1 MAAVPENL
9 IRRPWR
15 RRSRLAALLIA
26 AMLAATGFRLGFI
39 FYYAAFYD
47 AARQEFSL
55 PSMADGFVPQGMD
68 TAEDGQF
75 LISGYMAG
83 SGAARIYRF
92 DASGRTHLLRV
103 RKEDGSPL
111 ICHAGGI
118 CVSGRFAYLAGG
130 GGNCYVL
137 SAQELFDDNSSFTEV
152 LGVLRTANRASFCSV
167 RDGQLLVGEYA
178 SGTRYPTDDTHH
190 IQTPSGQRNT
200 ALILSY
206 PLSND
211 AAFGVETEPNAAWSV
226 RSRVQGICFTD
237 DGRIVLSVSGN
248 LNGAELCLYR
258 LSAAVCGP
266 RGILQVAGR
275 FVPLYYLDDASA
287 AGTIHVPPHSEEMV
301 YVHHRLYILFE
312 SASNRFWYGKLIGTQ
327 YVYGLRIPTEL

>member
-1 MAAVPENL
+1 MGAVPETL

-15 RRSRLAALLIA
+15 RNSKLAALLTVV
-26 AMLAATGFRLGFI
+26 MLVVTIFRFAFV

-55 PSMADGFVPQGMD
+55 PGLADGFVPQGMD
-68 TAEDGQF
+68 AAGDGQF
-75 LISGYMAG
+75 LISGYLEG

-92 DASGRTHLLRV
+92 DAGGGTHLLRV
-103 RKEDGSPL
+103 RKSDGSPL

-130 GGNCYVL
+130 GGDCYVL

-152 LGVLRTANRASFCSV
+152 LGVLRIPNRASFCSIW
-167 RDGQLLVGEYA
+167 DGRLLVGEYENGA
-178 SGTRYPTDDTHH
+178 RYPTDDSHH
-190 IQTPSGQRNT
+190 IRTPSGQRNT

-206 PLSND
+206 PLSAD
-211 AAFGVETEPNAAWSV
+211 AAFGVETEPDAAWSI

-237 DGRIVLSVSGN
+237 DGRVVLSTSSRLGSSQ
-248 LNGAELCLYR
+248 LCLFR

-266 RGILQVAGR
+266 RGIIRAAGK
-275 FVPLYYLDDASA
+275 FVPLYYLDDASS
-287 AGTIHVPPHSEEMV
+287 AGTLHVPPHSEEMV
-301 YVHHRLYILFE
+301 FVYHRLYILFE
-312 SASNRFWYGKLIGTQ
+312 SASNRFWYGRLIGTQ
-327 YVYGLRIPTEL
+327 YVYGLQLPKGL